1 MEGVLYNIF
10 LYSTSLENNGPNNS
24 FISFTSQM
32 ALITLVFILLSSSLA
47 SATTPP
53 TFNKVYAFGDSYT
66 DTGNTRTSTG
76 PTAFNYVSN
85 PPYGVTFF
93 HHPTNR
99 YSDGRI
105 VIDFVA
111 EALSLPFLPPYR
123 NPKAD
128 QSHGVNFAVGGATA
142 IRHGFFLKNNVTF
155 NLVPQSLQTQLVWF
169 NKILGSK
176 GCKDLKSTPRECE
189 AVLGDALIWLGE
201 IGANDYTCSLG
212 SSVPSKTI
220 QALAINS
227 VTGFLQALLNK
238 GAKYIVVQG
247 LPPTGCV
254 TYAFALATPEDRDEV
269 GCVES
274 VNLITYSHNAALQ
287 AKLNLLRKQYPQAV
301 IVYADYYNAHL
312 TVLKNAGKYGFKEE
326 YKACCGYGGGEYN
339 FDVFNTC
346 GSPWSTSCTNPS
358 QYINWDGAHFTEA
371 VYKVIANSFFNGSYC
386 SPPFHYL
393 LSKKLQSE

>member
-1 MEGVLYNIF
+1 MATNNFSLF
-10 LYSTSLENNGPNNS
+10 L
-24 FISFTSQM
+24 TSQM
-32 ALITLVFILLSSSLA
+32 TLITLIFTLLSSSSLA
-47 SATTPP
+47 SSSSPP
-53 TFNKVYAFGDSYT
+53 FTKVYAFGDSYT

-85 PPYGVTFF
+85 PPYGITFF

-111 EALSLPFLPPYR
+111 EALSLPYLPPYR

-128 QSHGVNFAVGGATA
+128 WSHGVNFAVGGATA

-169 NKILGSK
+169 NKVLASK

-189 AVLGDALIWLGE
+189 AVLGDALIWVGE

-212 SSVPSKTI
+212 SSIPSRTI

-227 VTGFLQALLNK
+227 VDGFLQALLNK

-254 TYAFALATPEDRDEV
+254 TYSFALSSPDDRDPT
-269 GCVES
+269 GCVAS
-274 VNLITYSHNAALQ
+274 VNRITSSHNAALIT
-287 AKLNLLRKQYPQAV
+287 KLNLLRKQNPQAV
-301 IVYADYYNAHL
+301 IAYADYYNAHL
-312 TVLKNAGKYGFKEE
+312 TLFKDAKKHGFQEQ

-339 FDVFNTC
+339 FDVFNPC
-346 GSPWSTSCTNPS
+346 GSPSSRACRDPS
-358 QYINWDGAHFTEA
+358 EYINWDGAHFTEA
-371 VYKVIANSFFNGSYC
+371 VHKVIANSFVNGSFC
-386 SPPFHYL
+386 SPRFQYL
-393 LSKKLQSE
+393 INKKLVSG

>member
-1 MEGVLYNIF
+1 MAAK
-10 LYSTSLENNGPNNS
+10 NS
-24 FISFTSQM
+24 FTFFTSQM
-32 ALITLVFILLSSSLA
+32 SLIITLTSVLLSSSL
-47 SATTPP
+47 SSSTTPSP
-53 TFNKVYAFGDSYT
+53 NFKKIYAFGDSYT
-66 DTGNTRTSTG
+66 DTGNTKTSTG

-85 PPYGVTFF
+85 PPYGVTYF

-123 NPKAD
+123 NPKAN
-128 QSHGVNFAVGGATA
+128 QSQAGVNFAVGGATA

-169 NKILGSK
+169 NKIMKSK
-176 GCKDLKSTPRECE
+176 GCNDLKNTPGKCK

-201 IGANDYTCSLG
+201 VGANDYTCSLG
-212 SSVPSKTI
+212 SSLSRKTI

-227 VTGFLQALLNK
+227 VIGFLQALLNK

-247 LPPTGCV
+247 LPVTGCS
-254 TYAFALATPEDRDEV
+254 TYSFALSSPEDRDEM
-269 GCVES
+269 GCVAS
-274 VNLITYSHNAALQ
+274 MNQLTSTHNAALQ
-287 AKLNLLRKQYPQAV
+287 AKLIDLRKQFPKAI

-312 TVLKNAGKYGFKEE
+312 TILKNARKYGFKEQ
-326 YKACCGYGGGEYN
+326 YKACCGYGGGAYN

-346 GSPWSTSCTNPS
+346 GSPSSSSCANPS
-358 QYINWDGAHFTEA
+358 EYINWDGAHFTEA
-371 VYKVIANSFFNGSYC
+371 VYKVMANSFLNGTYC
-386 SPPFHYL
+386 SPPFQHL
-393 LSKKLQSE
+393 LRKKLQ